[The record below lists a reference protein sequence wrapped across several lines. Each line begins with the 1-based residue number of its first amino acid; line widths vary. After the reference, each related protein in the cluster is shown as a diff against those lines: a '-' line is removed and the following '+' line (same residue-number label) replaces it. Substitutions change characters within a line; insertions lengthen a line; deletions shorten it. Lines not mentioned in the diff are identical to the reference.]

1 MPAPQPSIGAEKST
15 LQGQV
20 ESLLR
25 TNTVAYQ
32 TNRATIEKEG
42 IKLFAMTRLRLSAAL
57 IITSALAALLALV
70 AFSPTAQAHHSW
82 NKYHWANNMDSDNNG
97 TPDEFVLKLG
107 NNVSSGWG
115 NYLSYASS
123 DWSSSSV
130 LNTTV
135 VPGGTTG
142 GTCNPTSGMVEVCNA
157 AYGQNGW
164 LGLAQIW
171 IYRPNHI
178 YQGTTKVN
186 DTYFNTPQY
195 NTAAWRQTVMCQEVG
210 HTFGLDHQ
218 DERFNNPNLGTCMDY
233 TNDPDGGGFYG
244 PSNLHPNQHDYD
256 QLVKIYSHLDSTST
270 IKATPAGFAN
280 ADVHAI
286 DNWGEKVSDN
296 GKNAVFIKDFGDG
309 FKIFTFVTW

>member
-1 MPAPQPSIGAEKST
+1 M
-15 LQGQV
+15 
-20 ESLLR
+20 
-25 TNTVAYQ
+25 
-32 TNRATIEKEG
+32 
-42 IKLFAMTRLRLSAAL
+42 FAMTRLRLSAAL

-233 TNDPDGGGFYG
+233 TNDPDGGAGG
-244 PSNLHPNQHDYD
+244 ASATDPSNLHPNQHDYD
-256 QLVKIYSHLDSTST
+256 QLETIYSHLDSFTTVAPASAAST
-270 IKATPAGFAN
+270 MPPAAN
-280 ADVHAI
+280 RGSFNSRAQ
-286 DNWGEKVSDN
+286 WGRLVEESPN
-296 GKNAVFIKDFGDG
+296 GKLEVWERSFGG
-309 FKIFTFVTW
+309 EARLITWVIRP